1 MRATDLIIK
10 KRNGGELTPDEI
22 TWLIDGYVRGDVP
35 DYQMAAWAMAVVW
48 RGMTDGE
55 TTALTLAMAR
65 SGEQIRLHDIAPLTV
80 DKHSTGG
87 VGDKTSLVLLPL
99 VAALGLPVA
108 KMSGRGLGFTG
119 GTLDKLEAIPGFR
132 VDLSADEFRQA
143 VRDVGLVIAGQS
155 AELAPADKQL
165 YALRDVT
172 GTVDSIPLIAASIM
186 SKKLA
191 AGADCIVLDVKVGR
205 GAFMKTPDEA
215 RELARRMVAIGQGAG
230 RRVSAVL
237 TSMEQPLGHAIGN
250 ALEIKEAIAA
260 LHNHGPSDLRE
271 LCLVLGTQLVLLAG
285 KASTPADAEAM
296 LRDALESGAAWQ
308 KFCSM
313 VERQGGD
320 VETLADPALLPEAT
334 TKEPVT
340 APHDGYIA
348 HIDTLALANI
358 VNELGGGRQQKE
370 DLIDPSVGIVLEHN
384 VGAFVAHGAPLATIH
399 ASHTAAVDQTRKRV
413 RAAFTLGAEQ
423 PAVQPLIIETIGQ
436 IED

>member
-10 KRNGGELTPDEI
+10 KRNGGELAPDEI
-22 TWLIDGYVRGDVP
+22 TSLINGYVRGDVP

-65 SGEQIRLHDIAPLTV
+65 SGEQIDLHDVAPLTV

-99 VAALGLPVA
+99 VAAVGLPVA

-119 GTLDKLEAIPGFR
+119 GTLDKLESIPGFR
-132 VDLSADEFRQA
+132 VNLSADEFRQA
-143 VRDVGLVIAGQS
+143 VRDIGLVIVGQS

-205 GAFMKTPDEA
+205 GAFMKTLADA
-215 RELARRMVAIGQGAG
+215 RELARRMVAIGHGAG
-230 RRVSAVL
+230 RRVGAVL

-250 ALEIKEAIAA
+250 ALEIKEAVAA
-260 LHNHGPSDLRE
+260 LHGHGPADLLE
-271 LCLVLGTQLVLLAG
+271 LSFALGTQLVLLAG
-285 KASTPADAEAM
+285 KAATPDDAQGM
-296 LRDALESGAAWQ
+296 LRDALASGAAWQ
-308 KFCSM
+308 KFRAL

-320 VETLADPALLPEAT
+320 VATLDDPALLPEAT
-334 TKEPVT
+334 TKEPAT

-358 VNELGGGRQQKE
+358 VNELGGGRQQKN
-370 DLIDPSVGIVLEHN
+370 DPIDPSVGIVLEHH
-384 VGAFVAHGAPLATIH
+384 VGAWVAHGAPLATIH
-399 ASHTAAVDQTRKRV
+399 ASHTTAVDQVRERV
-413 RAAFTLGAEQ
+413 RAAFELSTEQ
-423 PAVQPLIIETIGQ
+423 PADQPLIIETIKN
-436 IED
+436 